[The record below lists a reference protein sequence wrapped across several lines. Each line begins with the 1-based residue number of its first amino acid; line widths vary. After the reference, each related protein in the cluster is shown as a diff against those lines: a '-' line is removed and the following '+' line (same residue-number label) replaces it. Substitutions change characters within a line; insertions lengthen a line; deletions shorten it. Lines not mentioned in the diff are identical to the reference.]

1 MSTYG
6 IEVIGSDG
14 SGSYIVADTAKDLV
28 NYAVVATGT
37 AQSVNLTSTQGKR
50 PILMINGNQTANTG
64 KIISSAFAG
73 FSRSFKKLTF
83 STDIYGNISVTS
95 STNATIDYILLKDM
109 TGITNASSAGSY
121 GFQIFTAAGEVAVD
135 SRRFLTDT
143 KFLIKAVWPPGTR
156 SGNNGLLSA
165 DPDQYVD
172 SGWFFVVAAGSEGTT
187 GTGALF
193 NPTGGGSQA
202 GIKNYNF
209 IENLGGE
216 GGEGGMGG
224 SSNQSTV
231 YFSNFSTIMIGE

>member
-1 MSTYG
+1 MSYG
-6 IEVIGSDG
+6 IEITGSDG
-14 SGSYIVADTAKDLV
+14 SGSYIVADTGKDLV

-64 KIISSAFAG
+64 KIITTSFAG

-83 STDIYGNISVTS
+83 STDQYGNLNVTS
-95 STNATIDYILLKDM
+95 TTNATVDYILLKDM
-109 TGITNASSAGSY
+109 TGITNATGV
-121 GFQIFTAAGEVAVD
+121 GNFGVQIFTAAGEVAVD

-156 SGNNGLLSA
+156 SGNNGLLSS

-172 SGWFFVVAAGSEGTT
+172 SSWFFLFAGGAEGVT

-193 NPTGGGSQA
+193 NPTGGGVSA

-209 IENLGGE
+209 LEDIGAE
-216 GGEGGMGG
+216 GEGGMGG

>member
-14 SGSYIVADTAKDLV
+14 SGSYIVADTGKDLV

-50 PILMINGNQTANTG
+50 PLLMINGNQTANTG
-64 KIISSAFAG
+64 KIITTSFAG
-73 FSRSFKKLTF
+73 FSRSFKKLAF
-83 STDIYGNISVTS
+83 SIDQYGNINVS
-95 STNATIDYILLKDM
+95 SITNATIDYILLKDM

-121 GFQIFTAAGEVAVD
+121 GFQVFTAAGEVAVD
-135 SRRFLTDT
+135 SRKFLTDT

-156 SGNNGLLSA
+156 SGNNGLLSS
-165 DPDQYVD
+165 DPDQFVD
-172 SGWFFVVAAGSEGTT
+172 SSWFFVVESGAEGVT

-193 NPTGGGSQA
+193 NPTGGGVQA

-209 IENLGGE
+209 LEDVIV

-224 SSNQSTV
+224 ASNQSTV

>member
-1 MSTYG
+1 MAYG
-6 IEVIGSDG
+6 IEVTGVDG
-14 SGSYIVADTAKDLV
+14 SGGYIVTDTGKDLV

-64 KIISSAFAG
+64 KIITTSFAG
-73 FSRSFKKLTF
+73 FSRSFKKLNF
-83 STDIYGNISVTS
+83 SLDQYGNINVTS
-95 STNATIDYILLKDM
+95 QSNATIDYILLKDM

-121 GFQIFTAAGEVAVD
+121 GFQVFTAAGEVAVD

-156 SGNNGLLSA
+156 SGNNGLLSS

-172 SGWFFVVAAGSEGTT
+172 SSWFFLFAGGVEGYT

-193 NPTGGGSQA
+193 NPTGGGVQA

-209 IENLGGE
+209 LEDVGT

-224 SSNQSTV
+224 GSNSSSI